1 MAGFS
6 AGPYLSEDL
15 PAMKDDLIV
24 TLENVGCCFRIR
36 QKMLRFKSYEAL
48 KDVSLTLKRGEAL
61 GVIGRNGAG
70 KSTLLKIIAG
80 ILRPDS
86 GRIVLH
92 GSPSIALLTMQ
103 LGFSNELSGRYN
115 AILGAM
121 LLGYTKQEALSRLDK
136 IIAFAELGKWIDEP
150 LKTYSSGMRARLG
163 FAVAM
168 EMSPDVLLID
178 EALGVGDV
186 AFQKK
191 SMKATLEKFQ
201 SDQTIVFVSHAA
213 ASVKRLCNRVV
224 WIENGV
230 PRMEGDASEV
240 VDAYEQYLTD
250 GG

>member
-1 MAGFS
+1 
-6 AGPYLSEDL
+6 
-15 PAMKDDLIV
+15 MKDDLIV

-121 LLGYTKQEALSRLDK
+121 LLGYTKQEALTRLDH
-136 IIAFAELGKWIDEP
+136 IIAFAELGQWIDEP

-191 SMKATLEKFQ
+191 SMKAMLEKFQ

-224 WIENGV
+224 WIEDGV
-230 PRMEGDASEV
+230 TRMEGDAAEV